1 MILLLQVANFH
12 DTLQLPLTPCNDVL
26 FVYFCCL
33 GFIYLFI
40 LLLIFWDGGK
50 GADMGS
56 RKMSGIRE
64 IHRESI
70 KSF

>member
-1 MILLLQVANFH
+1 MTHFSFH
-12 DTLQLPLTPCNDVL
+12 LHLAMMFCL
-26 FVYFCCL
+26 FIFAVWGL
-33 GFIYLFI
+33 FIYLFI